1 MDLTLTTDEATLLA
15 RIVRN
20 YLSDLRME
28 IRETD
33 SYEWR
38 QSLKH
43 DEALLNGLLSRLP
56 APAAQAGHAGVAPA
70 AHTSSGPSEPQT
82 GATPG

>member
-1 MDLTLTTDEATLLA
+1 MDLTLTPEEATLLT
-15 RIVRN
+15 RIVSN

-33 SYEWR
+33 SYDWR

-43 DEALLNGLLSRLP
+43 DEALLNGLLSRLLAAGAQP
-56 APAAQAGHAGVAPA
+56 A
-70 AHTSSGPSEPQT
+70 SGPSGRQAD
-82 GATPG
+82 ATPR

>member
-1 MDLTLTTDEATLLA
+1 MDLTLTPDEATLLA

-38 QSLKH
+38 RSLKQ

-56 APAAQAGHAGVAPA
+56 APAAPARPAGAVPA
-70 AHTSSGPSEPQT
+70 ARAASGPSEPPA
-82 GATPG
+82 GVTPG